1 MSRKK
6 IPAVHPGEILLEEF
20 MKPMG
25 ISQNELAWALRVP
38 PRRINEIV
46 HAKRGITVDSALR
59 LSRHFGTSVR
69 FWLGLQDDYD
79 LDVAEDSQVV
89 EKINR
94 EVAPRVG
101 GYKVGDEMRNS
112 LGDAVRFAHHIRRR
126 LLYPFSQSQNKPGH
140 SGNQA
145 NDMLC
150 HCSLVP

>member
-25 ISQNELAWALRVP
+25 ISQNELARALRVP

-89 EKINR
+89 ERIHR
-94 EVAPRVG
+94 EVAPRTVAT
-101 GYKVGDEMRNS
+101 K
-112 LGDAVRFAHHIRRR
+112 
-126 LLYPFSQSQNKPGH
+126 
-140 SGNQA
+140 
-145 NDMLC
+145 
-150 HCSLVP
+150 